1 MRIALHTKPV
11 VPDLLPSTRAIMRWL
26 LAAFFVAGGV
36 AHLAAPDELLKF
48 TPDWVPFA
56 PQVIFVTG
64 LCEFAGAAA
73 LVTRPLRTW
82 AGIALAVYAVCVW
95 PANFKH
101 ALGGIDI
108 PHLSSSWWYH
118 APRLAL
124 QPVIVWWALFCAG
137 VIDWP
142 WRRGNSDRVKSG

>member
-1 MRIALHTKPV
+1 V
-11 VPDLLPSTRAIMRWL
+11 NGGPSVISFATARAIMRWL
-26 LAAFFVAGGV
+26 LAAFFFAGGV
-36 AHLAAPDELLKF
+36 AHLAVPGEFLKI

-64 LCEFAGAAA
+64 LCELAGALA
-73 LVTRPLRTW
+73 LVTKPLRTW

-95 PANFKH
+95 PNFKH
-101 ALGGIDI
+101 AFGAVDI

-142 WRRGNSDRVKSG
+142 LPQLRRRGATGGNRSPD